1 MNFPGPSAE
10 EWINKVLEQEMFD
23 DDQVEQAKQAALHAD
38 DPIGKKKQK

>member
-23 DDQVEQAKQAALHAD
+23 DD
-38 DPIGKKKQK
+38 